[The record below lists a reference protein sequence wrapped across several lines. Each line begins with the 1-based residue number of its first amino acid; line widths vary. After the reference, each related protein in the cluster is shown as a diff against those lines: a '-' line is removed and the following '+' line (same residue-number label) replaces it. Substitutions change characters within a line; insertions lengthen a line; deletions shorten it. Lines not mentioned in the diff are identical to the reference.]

1 MVSLNQIQGGS
12 NVVKGWW
19 ELVRSAFLVIDC
31 RSCKDVIMM
40 GGALRH
46 ATRHHAIMQRS
57 DRGGVLRSAL
67 DHNVYSMYDFN
78 QDV

>member
-1 MVSLNQIQGGS
+1 
-12 NVVKGWW
+12 
-19 ELVRSAFLVIDC
+19 
-31 RSCKDVIMM
+31 MM

-67 DHNVYSMYDFN
+67 DQNVYSMYDFN